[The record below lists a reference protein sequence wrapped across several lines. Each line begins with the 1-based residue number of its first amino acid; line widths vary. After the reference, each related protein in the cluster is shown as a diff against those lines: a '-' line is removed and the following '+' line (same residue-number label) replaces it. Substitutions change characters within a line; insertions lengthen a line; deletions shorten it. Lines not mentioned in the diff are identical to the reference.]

1 MIAST
6 WDTALHLLDTLPPWV
21 AAFLIGWAF
30 SVGVTQGIKFTMPEA
45 YPAGWREAMS
55 RWVAFLTAAVPA
67 GAWLYNAG
75 GDGLGVVMGT
85 LITGAWSPIAYALL
99 IGVLRRSAK
108 TEWIADVLSQDKRG
122 VVAAKL
128 RGES

>member
-1 MIAST
+1 MKTIWDFAMHVLST
-6 WDTALHLLDTLPPWV
+6 MPAWL

-67 GAWLYNAG
+67 GAWVQQAG
-75 GDGLGVVMGT
+75 GSALVIVLVT
-85 LITGAWSPIAYALL
+85 LFTGIWSPIAYALL
-99 IGVLRRSAK
+99 IAGLRRWPAAA
-108 TEWIADVLSQDKRG
+108 WIADVLSQDKRG
-122 VVAAKL
+122 VIAAKFK
-128 RGES
+128 GES